1 MGKFT
6 KRNFSVPILF
16 VINGLEY
23 VFVNSIQCVAI
34 GRSLM
39 ATMNFL
45 MRSIRKERS
54 LARE

>member
-45 MRSIRKERS
+45 MRPIGKERS